1 MEQFRLEPRLRGCH
15 VKRERERK
23 IGARVREDES
33 RERGRRANERGEDG
47 DMGERERASERAS
60 ERRRRG

>member
-15 VKRERERK
+15 VKRERESK

-33 RERGRRANERGEDG
+33 RERGRRANERGKDG
-47 DMGERERASERAS
+47 DMGERERE
-60 ERRRRG
+60 